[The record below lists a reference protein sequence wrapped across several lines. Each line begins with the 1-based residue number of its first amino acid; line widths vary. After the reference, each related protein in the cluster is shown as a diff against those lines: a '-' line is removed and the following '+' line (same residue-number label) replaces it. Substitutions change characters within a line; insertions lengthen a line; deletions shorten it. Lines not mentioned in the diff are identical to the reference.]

1 MLEAL
6 HTALD
11 LSVALFIAGVL
22 FVAGL
27 EVTFAQ
33 ALAPLK
39 NRSILIR
46 SLLANIVLAP
56 LIVYA
61 MSIVFPLERP
71 FMIGVL
77 LYGFAAGAPYTP
89 KLVSV
94 AAGDVPTSIGLT
106 ILLTVL
112 TIFYM
117 PLILPFLVPGTS
129 IGIWDIA
136 EPLLLQMFVPLVIG
150 LLLRHFNEQLAAKAL
165 RPANVIVNLSLLVF
179 LVLALVLHH
188 EALPAIVGTGVVSSA
203 AALTVLTFGA
213 GCLLGR
219 GGQKG
224 KVTLGLVTTARNI
237 GAAATIAMANFGNE
251 PEVLLTIVVCLFVV
265 FALAFPAAK
274 LYSTRRRSCH
284 AET

>member
-150 LLLRHFNEQLAAKAL
+150 LLLRHFNERLAAKAL

-179 LVLALVLHH
+179 LVLALALHH
-188 EALPAIVGTGVVSSA
+188 EALLAIVGTGVVSSA